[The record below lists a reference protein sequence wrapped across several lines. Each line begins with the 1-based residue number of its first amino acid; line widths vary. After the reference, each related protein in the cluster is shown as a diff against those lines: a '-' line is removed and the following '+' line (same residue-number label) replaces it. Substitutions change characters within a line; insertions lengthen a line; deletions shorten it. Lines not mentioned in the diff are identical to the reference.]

1 MSVKK
6 VVKVIDEIKEKYGI
20 TDKELAQALRE
31 FMKNNR
37 K

>member
-6 VVKVIDEIKEKYGI
+6 VVKVIDELKEKYGI
-20 TDKELAQALRE
+20 TEQELAQALRE